1 MKLKLDGY
9 AEETQMGRVKQDEI
23 KEKFNELDL
32 NNKVDELIQR
42 IQESENAD
50 TASMK
55 DNDWK
60 F

>member
-1 MKLKLDGY
+1 MQLKLM
-9 AEETQMGRVKQDEI
+9 MGRVKQDEI

-55 DNDWK
+55 DND
-60 F
+60 